1 MKRQRMNKEQQYWE
15 NAQDALSRILVR
27 CEEIGL
33 QSDDMLED
41 IRCVRGFINK
51 HKPQESEDNE

>member
-1 MKRQRMNKEQQYWE
+1 MNKEQQYWE

-51 HKPQESEDNE
+51 HKPQESEVIE